1 MPLLQVQTRGLLSNG
16 RELHPGMG
24 RAVMCGTN
32 HPSRQRLSAL
42 SADRIAD
49 GFIGTLTEKF
59 WVAKSALKRS
69 ARTIISQNRGNHM
82 KSKGGFI
89 GMSKSAKILIAFA
102 VGQITQLVLHGMV
115 VSLNMWDNKRVL
127 FCAAFGFVILFAA
140 IAGVVIARQ
149 QDTKLEKDFKEKK
162 SYLDWAAIPEDDV
175 EVVNPFANKK

>member
-1 MPLLQVQTRGLLSNG
+1 
-16 RELHPGMG
+16 
-24 RAVMCGTN
+24 
-32 HPSRQRLSAL
+32 
-42 SADRIAD
+42 
-49 GFIGTLTEKF
+49 
-59 WVAKSALKRS
+59 
-69 ARTIISQNRGNHM
+69 
-82 KSKGGFI
+82 
-89 GMSKSAKILIAFA
+89 MSKSAKILIAFA

-175 EVVNPFANKK
+175 EV

>member
-1 MPLLQVQTRGLLSNG
+1 
-16 RELHPGMG
+16 
-24 RAVMCGTN
+24 
-32 HPSRQRLSAL
+32 
-42 SADRIAD
+42 
-49 GFIGTLTEKF
+49 
-59 WVAKSALKRS
+59 
-69 ARTIISQNRGNHM
+69 
-82 KSKGGFI
+82 
-89 GMSKSAKILIAFA
+89 MSKSAKILIAFA